1 MNPLSLKEA
10 SISAQSR
17 QGESVISWR
26 HRMADYHCLAPW
38 TAEPSDKWP
47 GGREKP
53 YQATA
58 IKNTEERQLVS
69 EMASA
74 KPLPILGGVAGSRC
88 SAVTRRRDAVIRCQ
102 WLVHR
107 QLMTAYRR
115 QQWRPPSL
123 LPLLHEYPPKGYNLR
138 CCKIFYTLNG
148 VIWINFLLFA
158 S

>member
-88 SAVTRRRDAVIRCQ
+88 SAVAHSRDAVVRCQ

-107 QLMTAYRR
+107 HLTTALRR

-123 LPLLHEYPPKGYNLR
+123 LPLWDGNSFW
-138 CCKIFYTLNG
+138 KICG
-148 VIWINFLLFA
+148 M
-158 S
+158 

>member
-88 SAVTRRRDAVIRCQ
+88 SAVAHGQEAVKRWQCP
-102 WLVHR
+102 HR
-107 QLMTAYRR
+107 HLLTASS
-115 QQWRPPSL
+115 PPTMQTAQ
-123 LPLLHEYPPKGYNLR
+123 PLAAFNR
-138 CCKIFYTLNG
+138 
-148 VIWINFLLFA
+148 
-158 S
+158 